1 MIEISACSKDSRFIF
16 TIAGNTV
23 DKVKSGGTVTVTC
36 AEGYTPYGL
45 SHTTAVCTVSGGV
58 DFNDTSFT
66 CVGKNGELNIL
77 LISDWQICVI

>member
-1 MIEISACSKDSRFIF
+1 MFEISACSKDSRFIF

-23 DKVKSGGTVTVTC
+23 DKVKSGGAVTVTC

-45 SHTTAVCTVSGGV
+45 SHTTAVCNTSGGV
-58 DFNDTSFT
+58 EFNDKSFK

-77 LISDWQICVI
+77 LISDW